1 VHEVAWARALGQV
14 IGGSLASQT
23 IVLGT
28 FLFGLGWGAFLAAR
42 FGRRIRG
49 SGLSLY
55 ALLEVMV
62 AAWGFAAPLLAR
74 AGATVL
80 AQAGPSLPDG
90 APLIGLR
97 LVVAAALLL
106 PGTLLMGATFP
117 VLVRAVGDRDRI
129 YGTALL
135 YGANTIGAAI
145 GALSG
150 AFALLPLLGTRH
162 TFFTAAALNAVAAAG
177 AWLLRASV
185 IRPAS
190 DTPAFPDAEIVRP
203 SGAFLPL
210 AGLSGV
216 IGAMLQFGWTRAM
229 ALSFGSSV
237 YALGLTLAATLLGL
251 GLGPLLVARLV
262 RDPRTRGFDARVPS
276 DDAAP
281 RRTAGWAAWALGVT
295 ALLVLPLL
303 GRLPA
308 IGLRLG
314 AVFERSPLTALALQF
329 GIAAGLVCIP
339 AMAQGA
345 SLPLL
350 VRLASEGD
358 SAAAA
363 AGRVYAASSWGSM
376 AGFALA
382 GFALVPVL
390 GTRRTLALAAALA
403 LVMAVWLW
411 PAPRRT
417 RAAIAAAPLVFLL
430 LPGWDPGL
438 MSSGAFL
445 YGDLYRAV
453 IEGRDAGGVGLRE
466 VIARRGEVL
475 FQREDGDGVT
485 TVRRAPQGTLSL
497 QINGKTEASTGG
509 DMPTQLL
516 AGHLPMVLHPQ
527 ARDVLVVGLASG
539 VTLGAVE
546 RYPASRITVVEIA
559 RGVPAAARRFA
570 AANEG
575 ALDDRRVTLV
585 IDDARGWLLARDR
598 RFDVIASQPSNPW
611 VAGVANLFTTEFYR
625 LGRDHLGADGVFAQW
640 VQAYRIAPD
649 DLRRVVRSF
658 LEVFPDAT
666 LWEESAGGGDYFL
679 LGGTGARGLDPGCL
693 DQAPEAARDSLK
705 QAGIDGSADL
715 MARYVSGPRSLRR
728 FADGVPAHTDDDL
741 ALEWRAPLSL
751 FRTAALRPADLLA
764 PYREPVVGAL
774 ADVPAARDPQ
784 FLAALGERL
793 RRRTLRLQAATG
805 LREADLLALRE
816 PALAAG
822 LEQLRAGRPA
832 EAVPALVRAAAASPE
847 SPNTH
852 LVLGDAYRA
861 AGLLA
866 AAEVAYRRAL
876 ELDPNL
882 APAWSGLGSCR
893 LAADDADGARTALEA
908 AVRLAPEDAIAR
920 SNLGTAS
927 LRLGD
932 LSAAEMAFR
941 EAARLAPDLAAAHAN
956 LGVVERRQGRLEA
969 AERDLREALKL
980 DPLDLDARY
989 DLATV
994 LRARGRES
1002 EARRELE
1009 GILAIDPTDADAL
1022 TALGRARPEE
1032 RTP

>member
-1 VHEVAWARALGQV
+1 MHEVAWARALGQV

-28 FLFGLGWGAFLAAR
+28 FLFGLGCGAYLAAR
-42 FGRRIRG
+42 CGRRERV
-49 SGLSLY
+49 SGLLVY
-55 ALLEVMV
+55 ALLEVVV

-74 AGATVL
+74 AGAGVL
-80 AQAGPSLPDG
+80 AQAGPRLADG

-97 LVVAAALLL
+97 LMVAAALLL

-117 VLVRAVGDRDRI
+117 VLVRAVGDRDRTD
-129 YGTALL
+129 GTALL
-135 YGANTIGAAI
+135 YGANTIGAAL
-145 GALSG
+145 GALAG
-150 AFALLPLLGTRH
+150 AFALLPLLGTRR
-162 TFFTAAALNAVAAAG
+162 TFFAAAALNAVAAAG
-177 AWLLRASV
+177 AWLMRASV
-185 IRPAS
+185 RPAGGPRAS
-190 DTPAFPDAEIVRP
+190 SDAEAVLP
-203 SGAFLPL
+203 AGASLWLAGF

-229 ALSFGSSV
+229 ALAFGSSV
-237 YALGLTLAATLLGL
+237 YALGLTLAATLMGL
-251 GLGPLLVARLV
+251 GLGPLLVAR
-262 RDPRTRGFDARVPS
+262 RGRES
-276 DDAAP
+276 P
-281 RRTAGWAAWALGVT
+281 RRTAGWAAWTLGAT
-295 ALLVLPLL
+295 GLLVLPLL

-314 AVFERSPLTALALQF
+314 ALFERSPITGLALQF
-329 GIAAGLVCIP
+329 AIAAGLVCVP

-350 VRLASEGD
+350 VRLASKGD
-358 SAAAA
+358 SAAA

-382 GFALVPVL
+382 GFALVPAL

-403 LVMAVWLW
+403 LLMAVALW
-411 PAPRRT
+411 PAPRHT
-417 RAAIAAAPLVFLL
+417 RAAYALAPLALLL

-453 IEGRDAGGVGLRE
+453 MEGRDAGGVGLRE

-485 TVRRAPQGTLSL
+485 TVRRSPQGTLSL

-527 ARDVLVVGLASG
+527 ARDVLVIGLASG
-539 VTLGAVE
+539 VTLAAVE
-546 RYPASRITVVEIA
+546 RYPASRIAVVEIA
-559 RGVPAAARRFA
+559 RGVPAAARRFEV
-570 AANEG
+570 ANG
-575 ALDDRRVTLV
+575 KALDDRRLSLI

-625 LGRDHLGADGVFAQW
+625 LGRAHLQPEGVFAQW

-679 LGGTGARGLDPGCL
+679 LGGLGGRGLDPGCL

-705 QAGIDGSADL
+705 QAGIDDSADL
-715 MARYVSGPRSLRR
+715 MARYVSGPRGLRR
-728 FADGVPAHTDDDL
+728 FADEVPAHTDDDL
-741 ALEWRAPLSL
+741 ALEWRAPLAL
-751 FRTAALRPADLLA
+751 FRTAVLRPSDLLA
-764 PYREPVVGAL
+764 PYREPVVAAL

-876 ELDPNL
+876 ELDTNL

-893 LAADDADGARTALEA
+893 LAADDAEGARTALEA

-941 EAARLAPDLAAAHAN
+941 EAARIAPDLAAARAN

-969 AERDLREALKL
+969 AERDLREALRL

-1022 TALGRARPEE
+1022 TALGRGRQEE
-1032 RTP
+1032 RAP

>member
-1 VHEVAWARALGQV
+1 V

-28 FLFGLGWGAFLAAR
+28 FLFGLGSGAYLMAR
-42 FGRRIRG
+42 FGRRDRG
-49 SGLSLY
+49 SGLPAY
-55 ALLEVMV
+55 ALLEVVV
-62 AAWGFAAPLLAR
+62 AAWGFAAPFLAR
-74 AGATVL
+74 AGALVVE
-80 AQAGPSLPDG
+80 QAGPRLADG
-90 APLIGLR
+90 APLISLR
-97 LVVAAALLL
+97 LLVAAALLL
-106 PGTLLMGATFP
+106 PGTLAMGATFP
-117 VLVRAVGDRDRI
+117 VLVRAVGESDETS
-129 YGTALL
+129 GPALL
-135 YGANTIGAAI
+135 YGANTIGAAM
-145 GALSG
+145 GALTG
-150 AFALLPLLGTRH
+150 AFALLPLLGTRR
-162 TFFTAAALNAVAAAG
+162 TFFAAAALNAVVAAG
-177 AWLLRASV
+177 AVLLRASAV
-185 IRPAS
+185 RPLPGARAFLDAGGARPA
-190 DTPAFPDAEIVRP
+190 
-203 SGAFLPL
+203 GAVLGF

-216 IGAMLQFGWTRAM
+216 LGALLQVGWTRAM

-251 GLGPLLVARLV
+251 GLGPLLVARLG
-262 RDPRTRGFDARVPS
+262 RGRPP

-281 RRTAGWAAWALGVT
+281 RRAAGWAAWALGT
-295 ALLVLPLL
+295 TGLLVLPLL

-314 AVFERSPLTALALQF
+314 PLFERSPITALLLQF
-329 GIAAGLVCIP
+329 AIAAGLVSLP

-345 SLPLL
+345 TLPLL
-350 VRLASEGD
+350 VRLAAQRD
-358 SAAAA
+358 AAAAA

-403 LVMAVWLW
+403 LLMALLLW

-417 RAAIAAAPLVFLL
+417 GAAIAVAPLTLLL
-430 LPGWDPGL
+430 LPAWDPGL

-453 IEGRDAGGVGLRE
+453 MEGRDTGGPGLRE
-466 VIARRGEVL
+466 VIARRGTVL

-516 AGHLPMVLHPQ
+516 AGHLPMVLHPR
-527 ARDVLVVGLASG
+527 ARDVLVIGLASG

-546 RYPASRITVVEIA
+546 RYPVDRISVVEIA

-570 AANEG
+570 AANG
-575 ALDDRRVTLV
+575 KALDDRRVSLV
-585 IDDARGWLLARDR
+585 IDDARGWLLARRR

-625 LGRDHLGADGVFAQW
+625 LGREHLDADGLFAQW

-679 LGGTGARGLDPGCL
+679 LGGLGFGGLDPGCL
-693 DQAPEAARDSLK
+693 DRAPEVARDSLK
-705 QAGIDGSADL
+705 QAGIDAGADL
-715 MARYVSGPRSLRR
+715 MARYVSGPRGLRR
-728 FADGVPAHTDDDL
+728 FADEVPAHTDDDL
-741 ALEWRAPLSL
+741 ALEWRAPLAL
-751 FRTAALRPADLLA
+751 FRSAALRPADLLA
-764 PYREPVVGAL
+764 PFREPVVAAL

-784 FLAALGERL
+784 FLAALAERL

-805 LREADLLALRE
+805 LRQADLLALRE

-832 EAVPALVRAAAASPE
+832 EAVPALVRAAAAAPE

-861 AGLLA
+861 AGLGG

-876 ELDPNL
+876 DLDPNL

-893 LAADDADGARTALEA
+893 LAADDAAGARAALET

-920 SNLGTAS
+920 SNLGTAF

-932 LSAAEMAFR
+932 LSAAEMAFS
-941 EAARLAPDLAAAHAN
+941 EAARLAPDLAAARAN
-956 LGVVERRQGRLEA
+956 LGVVERRQGRQEA
-969 AERDLREALKL
+969 AERDLRQALNL

-994 LRARGRES
+994 LRARGRDS
-1002 EARRELE
+1002 EARRELL

-1022 TALGRARPEE
+1022 AALGRGRPEE
-1032 RTP
+1032 PKP